1 MNEKATDVEK
11 FEDRRVVEREN
22 NLPVKAT
29 DQQSAFFASIERLVA
44 NPNVD
49 VAKIKQI
56 MEMQEHVLDRD
67 AEQSFNAAMTRAQ
80 NKIELVVAKSE
91 NTQTDSKYA
100 NLKTVLLSAK
110 PIYTAEGFSLMFYEG
125 ETPNEKQKRV
135 CVDIMHEQGHTK
147 QRYGDF
153 TIQTTGIAGKAMMTQ
168 IHGEGSAF
176 SYGRRYLTCLI
187 FNIPTGDDDNG
198 NAAGKTEEIEF
209 ITVDMKTEITDFI
222 KATKTKKADFLKYI
236 EAESIEKIPLVA
248 YGRAISG
255 LQAKEDAQIQAKAK
269 KEAEAELVA
278 LGKK

>member
-1 MNEKATDVEK
+1 MIEKTKGKMEIVKTGQNLQASFFTSVEK
-11 FEDRRVVEREN
+11 
-22 NLPVKAT
+22 LA
-29 DQQSAFFASIERLVA
+29 A
-44 NPNVD
+44 NPDVD

-56 MEMQEHVLDRD
+56 MEMQEHVLDRN

-91 NTQTDSKYA
+91 NTQTGSKYA

-110 PIYTAEGFSLMFYEG
+110 PIYTSEGFSLMFYEG
-125 ETPNEKQKRV
+125 ETPKEKHKRV

-153 TIQTTGIAGKAMMTQ
+153 AIQTTGIAGKAMMTQ

-198 NAAGKTEEIEF
+198 NAAGKTEEIEH
-209 ITVDMKTEITDFI
+209 ITVDMQTEIGDFI

-236 EAESIEKIPLVA
+236 KAKSIEKIPLSE
-248 YGRAISG
+248 YGKVISAF
-255 LQAKEDAQIQAKAK
+255 QSKEDAQIK
-269 KEAEAELVA
+269 KEAEKET
-278 LGKK
+278 KDE